1 MRQQL
6 VAAIRAML
14 IFTVVLGLGYPLA
27 VTAVAQVAFPDQAD
41 GSLIRD
47 GELVVGSKLIGQAF
61 DDPQWF
67 HPRPSAAGDGY
78 DASASSASHL
88 GPTSNVLLSDV
99 ERRTQ
104 QYRAENQ
111 LKPSVD
117 VPIDAVTAS
126 GSGLD
131 PHISIA
137 NARLQADRVAE
148 ARDLPLKAVLN
159 LVDQHTE
166 GRAFGFLGEPGVNVL
181 ELNIALNQGTQ
192 RDT

>member
-41 GSLIRD
+41 G
-47 GELVVGSKLIGQAF
+47 
-61 DDPQWF
+61 
-67 HPRPSAAGDGY
+67 Y

-111 LKPSVD
+111 LKPRVD

-131 PHISIA
+131 PHISVA